1 MVVMTSNDVMI
12 VMTSTAKKEWKSLL
26 SLSYQVK
33 IILDIEQ
40 ALNSHLMMAIR
51 QNPTEFSMRQ
61 PVKTQQA
68 FYGVNQTE
76 ANTTVLKAHRKLT

>member
-26 SLSYQVK
+26 SSYQVK

-51 QNPTEFSMRQ
+51 QTPLNSQCDSR
-61 PVKTQQA
+61 
-68 FYGVNQTE
+68 
-76 ANTTVLKAHRKLT
+76 